1 MPAAV
6 VALLMHADKTDAQKQ
21 MLFLDLSEKAH
32 SVTQKTQ

>member
-6 VALLMHADKTDAQKQ
+6 VALLMHKKTDAQKQ
-21 MLFLDLSEKAH
+21 MLLLDLSEQAD